1 MELVGKSAVVTGASR
16 GIGKAIAEALA
27 AAGAQVALLA
37 RSERALH
44 AVADGIEAEGG
55 RALVIPADVV
65 EEGSV
70 NAAFS
75 SIYSAWDSVDV
86 LVNNAGV
93 QGPIG
98 PLHAADVERW
108 WKSVEVNLKGCFLC
122 SQQVLPHMM
131 AQRGGKIINL
141 SGGGAVSPRPFFS
154 AYSASKA
161 AIVRLTETLAAE
173 VRDHRIDVNAIAPG
187 AVNTEMLKERLAAGE
202 RAGRAETEVD
212 RQLLENGGTDP
223 QRPAGLAVY
232 LASARSDGLS
242 GRLLS
247 AVWDSWED
255 LDVDAVMA
263 SEAFTVRRLKVEEK

>member
-44 AVADGIEAEGG
+44 AVADGIEVEGG
-55 RALVIPADVV
+55 RALVIPADVA

-70 NAAFS
+70 SAAFS

-98 PLHAADVERW
+98 PLHAVDVERW

-202 RAGRAETEVD
+202 RAGRAETEAD

>member
-1 MELVGKSAVVTGASR
+1 MELLGKSAVVTGASR

-37 RSERALH
+37 RNERALH
-44 AVADGIEAEGG
+44 AVADGIEADGG
-55 RALVIPADVV
+55 RALVMPADVV
-65 EEGSV
+65 DEGSV
-70 NAAFS
+70 SAAFS
-75 SIYSAWDSVDV
+75 SIHSAWDGVDI

-98 PLHAADVERW
+98 PLHAADGEQW

-122 SQQVLPHMM
+122 SQHALPYMI
-131 AQRGGKIINL
+131 AQCGGKIINL
-141 SGGGAVSPRPFFS
+141 SGGGAVSSRPFFS

-202 RAGRAETEVD
+202 RVGRAEIEAD

-223 QRPAGLAVY
+223 QRPARLAVY

-255 LDVDAVMA
+255 LDIDAVMA

>member
-16 GIGKAIAEALA
+16 GIGKAVAEALA

-55 RALVIPADVV
+55 RALVMPADVA

-70 NAAFS
+70 SAAFS

-98 PLHAADVERW
+98 PLHAVDVERW

-202 RAGRAETEVD
+202 RAGRAETEAD

-255 LDVDAVMA
+255 LDVDAIMA
-263 SEAFTVRRLKVEEK
+263 SEAFTVRRLKVEAK

>member
-1 MELVGKSAVVTGASR
+1 MKLVGKSAVVTGGSR

-37 RSERALH
+37 RSESALH

-55 RALVIPADVV
+55 QALVVPADVV
-65 EEGSV
+65 DEGSV
-70 NAAFS
+70 SAAFS
-75 SIYSAWDSVDV
+75 SIYSAWNSVDI

-98 PLHAADVERW
+98 PLHAVDEEQW
-108 WKSVEVNLKGCFLC
+108 WKSIEINLKGCFLC
-122 SQQVLPHMM
+122 SKQVIPHMM

-187 AVNTEMLKERLAAGE
+187 AVNTEMLKQRLAAGE
-202 RAGRAETEVD
+202 RAGRAEVEAD

-223 QRPAGLAVY
+223 KCPAALAVY

-255 LDVDAVMA
+255 LDIDTVMA
-263 SEAFTVRRLKVEEK
+263 SEAFTVRRLKAEQK

>member
-16 GIGKAIAEALA
+16 GIGKAIAEAMA

-70 NAAFS
+70 SAAFS

-108 WKSVEVNLKGCFLC
+108 WKAVEVNLKGCFLC

-202 RAGRAETEVD
+202 RAGRAETEAD

>member
-55 RALVIPADVV
+55 RALVIPADVA

-70 NAAFS
+70 SAAFS

-202 RAGRAETEVD
+202 RAGRAETEAD

>member
-55 RALVIPADVV
+55 RALVIPADVA

-70 NAAFS
+70 SAAFS

-98 PLHAADVERW
+98 PLHAVDVERW

-202 RAGRAETEVD
+202 RAGRAETEAD

>member
-16 GIGKAIAEALA
+16 GIGKVIAEALA

-37 RSERALH
+37 RSKRALRE
-44 AVADGIEAEGG
+44 VADGIEAEGG
-55 RALVIPADVV
+55 QALAVPADVV
-65 EEGSV
+65 DECSV
-70 NAAFS
+70 SAAFS
-75 SIYSAWDSVDV
+75 SIYSAWNSVDI

-98 PLHAADVERW
+98 PLHAVDEEQW

-173 VRDHRIDVNAIAPG
+173 VRDHRIDVNAISPG
-187 AVNTEMLKERLAAGE
+187 AVNTEMLKERLAAGQ
-202 RAGRAETEVD
+202 RAGRAEIKAD

-255 LDVDAVMA
+255 LDVDEVMA
-263 SEAFTVRRLKVEEK
+263 SETFTVRRLKA

>member
-16 GIGKAIAEALA
+16 GIGKAIVEALA

-44 AVADGIEAEGG
+44 AVADGINAEGG

-70 NAAFS
+70 SAAFS
-75 SIYSAWDSVDV
+75 SIYSAWDSVDI

-98 PLHAADVERW
+98 PLHAADGEQW

-131 AQRGGKIINL
+131 VQRGGKIINL

-187 AVNTEMLKERLAAGE
+187 AVNTEMLKERLSAGE
-202 RAGRAETEVD
+202 RAGRAETEAD
-212 RQLLENGGTDP
+212 RKLLENGGTDP

>member
-16 GIGKAIAEALA
+16 GIGKAVAEALA

-55 RALVIPADVV
+55 RALVMPADVV
-65 EEGSV
+65 DAGSV
-70 NAAFS
+70 SAAFS

-98 PLHAADVERW
+98 PLHAVDVERW

-202 RAGRAETEVD
+202 RAGRAETEAD

-255 LDVDAVMA
+255 LDVDAIMA
-263 SEAFTVRRLKVEEK
+263 SEAFTVRRLKVEAK